1 MDALD
6 TYEYVYTSKYSDLSF
21 ELGLTQ
27 YSQDILLKRQPQREK
42 ATVFGSNTTHNRV
55 FSVVTQ
61 SYSVH
66 LVKFLVEEEF
76 ASHYQSRISVTAMT
90 LVG

>member
-1 MDALD
+1 MCQ
-6 TYEYVYTSKYSDLSF
+6 TYEHVYTSKYSDLSF

-27 YSQDILLKRQPQREK
+27 YSQDMLLKWQPQREK

-61 SYSVH
+61 SYSVISAGM
-66 LVKFLVEEEF
+66 LKRGRENR
-76 ASHYQSRISVTAMT
+76 RIN
-90 LVG
+90 